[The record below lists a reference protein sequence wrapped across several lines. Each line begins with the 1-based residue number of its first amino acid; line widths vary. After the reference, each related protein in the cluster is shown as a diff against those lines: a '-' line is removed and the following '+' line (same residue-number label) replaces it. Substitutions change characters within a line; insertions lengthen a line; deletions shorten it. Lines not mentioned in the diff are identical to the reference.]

1 MLMHSFS
8 AQQVNSYYLQEDS
21 MNRYLTELKMFFS
34 FSDKFFIQLSFL
46 HLVLLAVSFVV
57 INFYFLSFLV
67 SSICKC
73 VICSNRKNMPS
84 QACLFLVRRQSVPW
98 RNHCGKG
105 TGQSLKKSFTCN
117 SLSILIHFVTSGVP
131 FSLNSILQKVAQ
143 SLFSLNKNQQRKDFL
158 RCH

>member
-34 FSDKFFIQLSFL
+34 FSDIFFIWLSFL

-73 VICSNRKNMPS
+73 DICSNRKN
-84 QACLFLVRRQSVPW
+84 CLLKHAFFLLDGQSVPW

-105 TGQSLKKSFTCN
+105 TGQSLKMSFTCN

-131 FSLNSILQKVAQ
+131 FSLNSIL
-143 SLFSLNKNQQRKDFL
+143 
-158 RCH
+158 